1 MKKIIYTIL
10 MACILIALTVTPL
23 GCSSGPGGT
32 EATEYQTATVQR
44 GDITVDITASGNL
57 QLSDKRSLSFG
68 TGGTVGEVLVE
79 EGDSIAKG
87 QVLARLDA
95 PQLEINV
102 ALAQL
107 ELEQTIYPRYSYT
120 HLSDVPGT
128 WLALDEVE
136 ASLTEAQQQLDE
148 GKVGEAQSS
157 LDQVKRGLDKAKE
170 KAESRVWSLP
180 LSVKRLELQLDSAE
194 AGLDK
199 AKITARFDGIVTKV
213 NVDAGQGVNADT
225 VAMEVAK
232 ATNFEVDILVG
243 EMDIFQVSEGES
255 ATVQIDALP
264 GMSLPAQVTYISPTA
279 TIASGVVNYEVKVEI
294 QPLEVIA
301 QERQQ
306 AKQEMEQE
314 NQEEKEQQSQML
326 SHLQLREGLSVIVS
340 LPAEEGDDVLLV
352 PNSAITIQG
361 GQTYVQVV
369 LPDGTTEER
378 IIQTGISNWQYTEV
392 TDGLSEGE
400 QVIVPGGTTTTT
412 TPQQEGSEGRWIPG
426 RGPH

>member
-1 MKKIIYTIL
+1 MKKIIYIIL

-57 QLSDKRSLSFG
+57 ELSDKRSLSFG
-68 TGGTVGEVLVE
+68 TWGTVGEVLVE
-79 EGDSIAKG
+79 EGDSITRG

-107 ELEQTIYPRYSYT
+107 ELEQKINSSYSYT

-136 ASLTEAQQQLDE
+136 DSLTEAQQLLDE
-148 GKVGEAQSS
+148 GKIGEAQSS
-157 LDQVKRGLDKAKE
+157 LDQAELAVDKAKE
-170 KAESRVWSLP
+170 KAEYRQTKLYLP
-180 LSVKRLELQLDSAE
+180 LSIRRLELQLDSAE
-194 AGLDK
+194 AGLDE
-199 AKITARFDGIVTKV
+199 ARITAPFDGIAIKV

-225 VAMEVAK
+225 VVMEVAR
-232 ATNFEVDILVG
+232 TTDFEVDILVS
-243 EMDIFQVSEGES
+243 EMDIFQVSEGEN

-264 GMSLPAQVTYISPTA
+264 GMSLLAQVTYISPTA

-294 QPLEVIA
+294 QPLEAVA
-301 QERQQ
+301 Q
-306 AKQEMEQE
+306 K
-314 NQEEKEQQSQML
+314 
-326 SHLQLREGLSVIVS
+326 QLREGLSVIVS
-340 LPAEEGDDVLLV
+340 LPEEERDDVLLV
-352 PNSAITIQG
+352 PNSAITTQG

-369 LPDGTTEER
+369 SPNGTAEER
-378 IIQTGISNWQYTEV
+378 IIQTGISSWQYTEV
-392 TDGLSEGE
+392 TSGLSEGE
-400 QVIVPGGTTTTT
+400 QVVVPDTT
-412 TPQQEGSEGRWIPG
+412 TPQQEEPEGMWIQG
-426 RGPH
+426 GGPH

>member
-23 GCSSGPGGT
+23 GCGSSPDGT
-32 EATEYQTATVQR
+32 EATKYQIATVQR

-57 QLSDKRSLSFG
+57 ELSDKRSLSFG
-68 TGGTVGEVLVE
+68 TSGTVGEVLVE
-79 EGDSIAKG
+79 EGDSITKG

-107 ELEQTIYPRYSYT
+107 ELEKKISSRYSYT

-136 ASLTEAQQQLDE
+136 ASLTEAQQLLDE
-148 GKVGEAQSS
+148 GKIGEAQSS
-157 LDQVKRGLDKAKE
+157 LDQLKLALDKAKE
-170 KAESRVWSLP
+170 KAEYRPSKLYLP
-180 LSVKRLELQLDSAE
+180 LSIRRLELQLDSAE
-194 AGLDK
+194 AALDE
-199 AKITARFDGIVTKV
+199 ARITAPFDGIVIKV

-225 VAMEVAK
+225 VVMEVAR
-232 ATNFEVDILVG
+232 ATKFEVDILVS
-243 EMDIFQVSEGES
+243 EMDIFQVGEGEN

-294 QPLEVIA
+294 QPLEAVA
-301 QERQQ
+301 Q
-306 AKQEMEQE
+306 K
-314 NQEEKEQQSQML
+314 
-326 SHLQLREGLSVIVS
+326 QLREGLSVIVN
-340 LPAEEGDDVLLV
+340 LPEEERDDVLLV
-352 PNSAITIQG
+352 PNSAITTQG

-369 LPDGTTEER
+369 SPNGTAEER

-392 TDGLSEGE
+392 TAGLSEGE
-400 QVIVPGGTTTTT
+400 QVVVPDTT
-412 TPQQEGSEGRWIPG
+412 TPQQEGSEGRWVPG
-426 RGPH
+426 EGPH

>member
-57 QLSDKRSLSFG
+57 ELSDKRSLSFG
-68 TGGTVGEVLVE
+68 TSGTVGEVLVE
-79 EGDSIAKG
+79 EGDSITKG
-87 QVLARLDA
+87 QVLAGLDA

-107 ELEQTIYPRYSYT
+107 ELGQTIYPHYSYT
-120 HLSDVPGT
+120 HLSDVSGT

-136 ASLTEAQQQLDE
+136 DSLTEMQQLLDE
-148 GKVGEAQSS
+148 GKIGEVQSS
-157 LDQVKRGLDKAKE
+157 LDQAKLAVDKAKE

-180 LSVKRLELQLDSAE
+180 LSVKRLELQLDKAE
-194 AGLDK
+194 AGLDE
-199 AKITARFDGIVTKV
+199 ARITAPFDGIVTKV

-225 VAMEVAK
+225 VVMEVAR
-232 ATNFEVDILVG
+232 ATKFEVDILVS
-243 EMDIFQVSEGES
+243 EMDIFQVGEGEN

-264 GMSLPAQVTYISPTA
+264 GMNLPAQVTYISPTA

-294 QPLEVIA
+294 QPLEAVA
-301 QERQQ
+301 QKR
-306 AKQEMEQE
+306 
-314 NQEEKEQQSQML
+314 
-326 SHLQLREGLSVIVS
+326 LREGLSVIVN
-340 LPAEEGDDVLLV
+340 LPEEERDDVLLV
-352 PNSAITIQG
+352 PNSAITTQG

-369 LPDGTTEER
+369 LPDGTAEER
-378 IIQTGISNWQYTEV
+378 IIGTGISNWQYTEV
-392 TDGLSEGE
+392 TSGLSEGE
-400 QVIVPGGTTTTT
+400 QVVVPDTM
-412 TPQQEGSEGRWIPG
+412 TPQQEGSEGQWIPG
-426 RGPH
+426 MGPHQ

>member
-10 MACILIALTVTPL
+10 MACILVGLTVTPL

-32 EATEYQTATVQR
+32 EATKYQTATVQH
-44 GDITVDITASGNL
+44 GDIAVDITASGNL
-57 QLSDKRSLSFG
+57 ELSDKRSLSFG
-68 TGGTVGEVLVE
+68 TWGTVGEVLVE
-79 EGDSIAKG
+79 EGDSITKG

-107 ELEQTIYPRYSYT
+107 ELEQKINSTYSYT

-136 ASLTEAQQQLDE
+136 DSLTEAQQLLDE
-148 GKVGEAQSS
+148 GKIGEAQSS
-157 LDQVKRGLDKAKE
+157 LDQAKLAVDKAKE
-170 KAESRVWSLP
+170 KAEYRQSKLYLP
-180 LSVKRLELQLDSAE
+180 LSIRRLELQLDSAE
-194 AGLDK
+194 AALDE
-199 AKITARFDGIVTKV
+199 ARITAPFDGIAIKV

-225 VAMEVAK
+225 VVMEVAR
-232 ATNFEVDILVG
+232 ATNFEVDILVS
-243 EMDIFQVSEGES
+243 EMDIFQVSEGEN

-294 QPLEVIA
+294 QPLEAVA
-301 QERQQ
+301 Q
-306 AKQEMEQE
+306 K
-314 NQEEKEQQSQML
+314 
-326 SHLQLREGLSVIVS
+326 QLREGLSVIVN
-340 LPAEEGDDVLLV
+340 LPEEERDAVLLV
-352 PNSAITIQG
+352 PNSAITTQG

-369 LPDGTTEER
+369 SPNGTPEER

-392 TDGLSEGE
+392 TEGLSEGE
-400 QVIVPGGTTTTT
+400 QVVVPDTT
-412 TPQQEGSEGRWIPG
+412 TPQQEGPEGMWIQG
-426 RGPH
+426 EGPPR